1 LHLRVDVLDQ
11 GLTTGQDPP
20 IKDVLTLGR
29 VVIVNEL
36 VAGLLLVQVN
46 LAEVEVERV
55 DPLEDDVCED
65 VSNTFLSETQVFT
78 SDNGR
83 VDKEES
89 DTIGTVLVHNLH
101 WIRVVLELFAHLLAI
116 TVTSESVQ
124 IP

>member
-55 DPLEDDVCED
+55 DPLENDVCED
-65 VSNTFLSETQVFT
+65 ISNTFLSETQVFT
-78 SDNGR
+78 SHNGR

-89 DTIGTVLVHNLH
+89 DTVGTVLVHNLH